1 MEYFEHKNVKIAYDF
16 TPASSSDG
24 TKKLLVLVN
33 GYGRTRL
40 DFRAFRKRME
50 QLAPHVATLAL
61 DNRYCGQT
69 EILNP
74 SEQTTENNSNLIDA
88 MAEDVIALARVYL
101 KKMNLSSFSL
111 LGISMGGMIIQTAAT
126 KVTSDEIDNLFLVST
141 TAGGPGRT
149 WPGHRNSGEGLEY
162 KNPNT
167 DLESTRK
174 NMSRYFGEQF
184 LKNSPLV
191 FDMLCKNMLKT
202 SENPENEVNAKT
214 QFYAGL
220 EFDGVNQLSEIKA
233 KKTVIFTGTDDKI
246 IPKENAEFL
255 NKQIAHSQLIVYPEV
270 GHLILMEEPQKFIQD
285 VLISL

>member
-1 MEYFEHKNVKIAYDF
+1 MEYFEHKNAKIAYDF
-16 TPASSSDG
+16 TPASSPDAA
-24 TKKLLVLVN
+24 KKLLVLVN

-40 DFRAFRKRME
+40 DFRAFRKRIE

-69 EILNP
+69 EILNSP
-74 SEQTTENNSNLIDA
+74 EENTENSASLIDT
-88 MAEDVIALARVYL
+88 MAEDVISLARVYL
-101 KKMNLSSFSL
+101 KKINLNSFSL

-126 KVTSDEIDNLFLVST
+126 KAATDEIDNLFLVST
-141 TAGGPGRT
+141 TAGGSGRT
-149 WPGHRNSGEGLEY
+149 WPGHRTSSEGLEY
-162 KNPNT
+162 KNPNI

-174 NMSRYFGEQF
+174 NMSRYFGERF

-191 FDMLCKNMLKT
+191 FDMLCKNMLKM
-202 SENPENEVNAKT
+202 NDNLQNQQNAKM

-220 EFDGVNQLSEIKA
+220 NFDGVPQISKIKA
-233 KKTVIFTGTDDKI
+233 KKTVIFTGSDDKI

-255 NKQIAHSQLIVYPEV
+255 NKQIAYSQLIVYPEV

-285 VLISL
+285 VLIYL